1 MFPPVAGGDVDRAP
15 ADGESDGTETRT
27 EAYRGISRRLA
38 VRYLRNLGGDPDGPD
53 EEATEIA
60 GDGWRA
66 SVAAEKV
73 AAAGAIT
80 LTEVTVTF
88 EGDPGVLDDLIDR
101 FGQKAMRAGG

>member
-1 MFPPVAGGDVDRAP
+1 MDS
-15 ADGESDGTETRT
+15 GETETRV

-38 VRYLRNLGGDPDGPD
+38 VRYLRNLGGDTDGPD

-88 EGDPGVLDDLIDR
+88 EGDPAVLDDLIER
-101 FGQKAMRAGG
+101 FGRKAMRAGG